1 MSRHGYLLDTNI
13 LSYLAY
19 PLDNLYRQ
27 RVQKKLALLGTDTL
41 FFVSAISWGEI
52 EYGWRSSSQQRMR
65 EQDRKEL
72 ERFFPVKVTKETGE
86 AYAEIKIRLFEKF
99 APHERRRKDRRVEQL
114 KDPLTGLALG
124 VDENDV
130 WITAQAIEHKLILVS
145 HDKMHNIREVANQ
158 AGLIGFED
166 WAEYEG

>member
-27 RVQKKLALLGTDTL
+27 RVQKKLALFGTDTL
-41 FFVSAISWGEI
+41 FFMSAISWGEI
-52 EYGWRSSSQQRMR
+52 EYVAKQLLQQRMR

-72 ERFFPVKVTKETGE
+72 DRFFPVKVTKETGE
-86 AYAEIKIRLFEKF
+86 AYAEIKTRLFEKF
-99 APHERRRKDRRVEQL
+99 APHERRRKGGRVEQL

-145 HDKMHNIREVANQ
+145 HDKMHNIRDVANQ

-166 WAEYEG
+166 WTGHEA

>member
-1 MSRHGYLLDTNI
+1 MGRHGYLLDTNI

-19 PLDNLYRQ
+19 PVGNPYRL
-27 RVQKKLALLGTDTL
+27 RVQEKLALLGNGPL
-41 FFVSAISWGEI
+41 FFMSAVSWGEI
-52 EYGWRSSSQQRMR
+52 EYGWRSGSQQMMR
-65 EQDRKEL
+65 EQDREEL
-72 ERFFPVKVTKETGE
+72 ERFFTVKVTRETGE
-86 AYAEIKIRLFEKF
+86 AYAEIKTRLFEEF

-145 HDKMHNIREVANQ
+145 HDKMHNIKAVAIQ
-158 AGLIGFED
+158 AGLIGFDD
-166 WAEYEG
+166 WAGNEV